1 MSTSTSTSTTRMSL
15 FRIQFEVR
23 FSFYI
28 LMNVS
33 GTNAECVT
41 NNIDEAWAPLA
52 QWLRCNGR
60 QAFNTETGGGN
71 TASCQQF
78 LCEQTKFQAQNSDGK
93 SSFIIRVSVRANVIF
108 HSILGIRRLVCG

>member
-1 MSTSTSTSTTRMSL
+1 MSYFPLPIISVTRTYVVS
-15 FRIQFEVR
+15 
-23 FSFYI
+23 
-28 LMNVS
+28 LMNFS

-52 QWLRCNGR
+52 EWLRCNGR

-78 LCEQTKFQAQNSDGK
+78 LCEQAKFQAQNSDGK
-93 SSFIIRVSVRANVIF
+93 LPF
-108 HSILGIRRLVCG
+108 